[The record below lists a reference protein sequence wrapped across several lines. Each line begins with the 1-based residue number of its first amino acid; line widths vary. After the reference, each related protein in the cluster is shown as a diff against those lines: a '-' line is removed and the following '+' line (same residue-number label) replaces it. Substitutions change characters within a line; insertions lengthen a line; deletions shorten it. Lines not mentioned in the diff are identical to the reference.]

1 MSLLSFKKSPTQRC
15 EEQHTQWHAH
25 ASPDGDVSIVVIA
38 GTLGG
43 QIREV
48 CAPLDGRTAFECERI
63 SVGTDGSI
71 SVRRNVVAAIRGV
84 VSVGFKSYNCAS
96 TVAMVV
102 LCIGVTSAVV
112 SRFLPLTRGVTNAG

>member
-25 ASPDGDVSIVVIA
+25 ASPDGDISIVVIA

-43 QIREV
+43 QVREV

-63 SVGTDGSI
+63 FIVGTDGSI
-71 SVRRNVVAAIRGV
+71 SVRRNPVAAIRGV
-84 VSVGFKSYNCAS
+84 VFVGLKSYNCAS
-96 TVAMVV
+96 TAAMVV

-112 SRFLPLTRGVTNAG
+112 SRFLPLT